1 MAKANTI
8 RKTEEFDQ
16 WMSRM
21 KDRKGR
27 SIINA
32 RIAAAETGNF
42 GDCEPVGGGVSEMRV
57 HFGPGYRVYVTQIA
71 SVVYV
76 LLCGGSKATQK
87 KDIEKAKQM
96 ARDL

>member
-1 MAKANTI
+1 MPKANTI
-8 RKTEEFDQ
+8 RQTEEFSE
-16 WMSRM
+16 WMAKL

-42 GDCEPVGGGVSEMRV
+42 GDCEPVGDGVSEMRV
-57 HFGPGYRVYVTQIA
+57 HFGPGYRMYLKQVA

-76 LLCGGSKATQK
+76 LLCGGSKGSQK
-87 KDIEKAKQM
+87 KDIQKAKQM
-96 ARDL
+96 AKEL